1 MMVEKTSEIDPGKN
15 IVMIVY
21 SRGGVGKT
29 TFAASS
35 PNTLI
40 FDFENG
46 TKFLGNR
53 GIDVNVVR
61 MNSWFKASEKPELAN
76 LINGYDSIV
85 IDPLGEAMDKLI
97 DSTEINGKKYRTGDG
112 SPTMAGW
119 GEIKKQMRN
128 FIKWLRGTGK
138 NVIIVAHENESQTD
152 EGLTHRIQVAT
163 KLSEEIPNMV
173 DVISYMAIRKA
184 DGKMQR
190 VLYTPQQG
198 GSFDSKDRLGR
209 IPEVVEIS
217 ELNGWNDFLESMT
230 VKEEGDK

>member
-1 MMVEKTSEIDPGKN
+1 
-15 IVMIVY
+15 
-21 SRGGVGKT
+21 
-29 TFAASS
+29 
-35 PNTLI
+35 
-40 FDFENG
+40 
-46 TKFLGNR
+46 
-53 GIDVNVVR
+53 
-61 MNSWFKASEKPELAN
+61 
-76 LINGYDSIV
+76 
-85 IDPLGEAMDKLI
+85 
-97 DSTEINGKKYRTGDG
+97 
-112 SPTMAGW
+112 MAGW

>member
-97 DSTEINGKKYRTGDG
+97 DSTEINGKK
-112 SPTMAGW
+112 
-119 GEIKKQMRN
+119 
-128 FIKWLRGTGK
+128 
-138 NVIIVAHENESQTD
+138 
-152 EGLTHRIQVAT
+152 
-163 KLSEEIPNMV
+163 
-173 DVISYMAIRKA
+173 
-184 DGKMQR
+184 
-190 VLYTPQQG
+190 
-198 GSFDSKDRLGR
+198 
-209 IPEVVEIS
+209 
-217 ELNGWNDFLESMT
+217 
-230 VKEEGDK
+230 